1 MWRPAPAASSRRRQ
15 PHDRMHACHALAAWV
30 VLAIR
35 VAVSVLGSLAILF
48 LFVEEYKDFNTVRT
62 ESNMYVDMSIGEK
75 LMINFDVTFPV
86 FPCAALH
93 LDAMDISGYQQLEL
107 DHSVYKQRLEANGAL
122 HREPKGKVQVGE

>member
-1 MWRPAPAASSRRRQ
+1 MVSLIAG
-15 PHDRMHACHALAAWV
+15 
-30 VLAIR
+30 LAIMY
-35 VAVSVLGSLAILF
+35 LF
-48 LFVEEYKDFNTVRT
+48 AREFQEYRQIKT
-62 ESNMYVDMSIGEK
+62 ESSMYVDLSIGEK
-75 LMINFDVTFPV
+75 LAINFDITFAA